1 MRSLTELDNK
11 ITAASKDIYALI
23 DKITDEQSFV
33 ETDKFI
39 GSGTSLGYAAGEGVV
54 SGIASVD
61 DIQVGIF
68 AINGKVLLGG
78 IGKSNAEKIS
88 KCVANAVKMSAPVIG
103 VIDTSGARFA
113 EGIEALEGYGKIIEA
128 FSGAYGMVPTIL
140 VVKGNNFG
148 SLSYLPAMC
157 DFTVCYEKSVSAT
170 SSPLILAAQ
179 STADVASVG
188 TAKIMAENG
197 VSSFTVKND
206 GELGELIKKLLNTL
220 TVDFIDTEDD
230 GNRVSDLAGETDV
243 RKIIAN
249 VFDKGTFIE
258 VKKDYAPEVVTGF
271 ARLNG
276 ISVGVVAG
284 NPAEKDGCLTPPG
297 AEKVTDLVNTLES
310 FNIPLVNLV
319 NSKGTKNCLKC
330 QPKLMKNIGEMMYA
344 LNVASIEKIAVIVGD
359 ALGAAYVAFA
369 GKSVYDY
376 VAAWDSAKIGMLDGT
391 QSARLVYGDQIAKAD
406 DVSLAEKQF
415 AETYEND
422 NMAAVCVTEKGF
434 IDNVIDPDFTR
445 QYLIA
450 ALQAYINKR

>member
-11 ITAASKDIYALI
+11 ITAASKDVYALI

-188 TAKIMAENG
+188 TAKIMAVNG

-206 GELGELIKKLLNTL
+206 GGLGELIKKL
-220 TVDFIDTEDD
+220 
-230 GNRVSDLAGETDV
+230 
-243 RKIIAN
+243 
-249 VFDKGTFIE
+249 
-258 VKKDYAPEVVTGF
+258 
-271 ARLNG
+271 
-276 ISVGVVAG
+276 
-284 NPAEKDGCLTPPG
+284 
-297 AEKVTDLVNTLES
+297 
-310 FNIPLVNLV
+310 
-319 NSKGTKNCLKC
+319 
-330 QPKLMKNIGEMMYA
+330 
-344 LNVASIEKIAVIVGD
+344 
-359 ALGAAYVAFA
+359 
-369 GKSVYDY
+369 
-376 VAAWDSAKIGMLDGT
+376 
-391 QSARLVYGDQIAKAD
+391 
-406 DVSLAEKQF
+406 
-415 AETYEND
+415 
-422 NMAAVCVTEKGF
+422 
-434 IDNVIDPDFTR
+434 
-445 QYLIA
+445 
-450 ALQAYINKR
+450 